1 MGGNA
6 SSQKADF
13 NALENLRQQMADHYE
28 KYTDLHNDHLIKLSL
43 ELDQMVI
50 DYMKNHIL
58 SSDKKQP

>member
-28 KYTDLHNDHLIKLSL
+28 KHTDLHNDHLIELSL